1 MIMLFVGVLLWSG
14 IHYIPGLMPGFKETL
29 VKKLGNNGYRGTFS
43 LAIVVSILLMV
54 FGWRSATPEFIYD
67 PLPDAVQIT
76 SVLMII
82 SFYLLG
88 AAHGPSNVKRYIR
101 HPMLTGVIV
110 WGIGH
115 LIANG
120 DSRSIIL
127 FGGMI
132 IWAVVEILAINK
144 RDGAYEKPDAV
155 PMKKDIIK
163 FAAAIV
169 LYIVIVFAH
178 PYIAGVPVM
187 AM

>member
-1 MIMLFVGVLLWSG
+1 MDMLFAGILLWSAV
-14 IHYIPGLMPGFKETL
+14 HYIPSLMPALKGTMVE
-29 VKKLGNNGYRGTFS
+29 KLGNGYRGVFA
-43 LAIVVSILLMV
+43 LLIVGSIVLMV
-54 FGWRSATPEFIYD
+54 FGWQRAVPTPIYD

-88 AAHGPSNVKRYIR
+88 AAHGPSNIKRYIR

-110 WGIGH
+110 WGIAH

-120 DSRSIIL
+120 DSRSLLL

-144 RDGAYEKPDAV
+144 RDGAYQAPGPV

-163 FAAAIV
+163 IVAALV
-169 LYIVIVFAH
+169 LYTVIVFLH
-178 PYIAGVPVM
+178 PYFTGVPVM
-187 AM
+187 AS